1 MKTVAFIAAA
11 ALALGAG
18 AALADTLENA
28 AGNTV
33 NVTNSEGATV
43 RYHFDADHSF
53 MMMLPDNQMVMG
65 AWSVADGQI
74 CLTPAGG
81 EQACTEYVGD
91 KNVGDSWTQRGIDG
105 TQITVSVTAGR

>member
-1 MKTVAFIAAA
+1 MKTLAFAAA
-11 ALALGAG
+11 TAFAFS
-18 AALADTLENA
+18 AAAFADTLENA

-33 NVTNSEGATV
+33 NVTNAEGATV

-53 MMMLPDNQMVMG
+53 MMMTPDNQMVHG

-74 CLTPAGG
+74 CLTPTGG
-81 EQACTEYVGD
+81 EPGCTDYVGD